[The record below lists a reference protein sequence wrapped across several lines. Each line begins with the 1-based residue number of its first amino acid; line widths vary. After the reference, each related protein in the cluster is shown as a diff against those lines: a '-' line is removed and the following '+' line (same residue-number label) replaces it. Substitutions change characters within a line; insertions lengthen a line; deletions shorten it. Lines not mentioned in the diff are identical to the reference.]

1 MMDFFKTLQSSVYNP
16 QFYRSISKRGLGSSI
31 GYFLLVALLLTI
43 VNGLLLANDL
53 LVTAPRELT
62 KGITDTVNAYPAN
75 LVVEINN
82 GKVSTNAEEPL
93 FVPFPEV
100 GTEID
105 GKKINNFVVVDTKTA
120 YSAAQFEQYK
130 TLVWLTEDTIFYQ
143 DSNEYSQRSI
153 DLSEVNNLK
162 LDRETINYWVEV
174 INPYLKFVG
183 PTLLAVVVLGMFIG
197 FSFNLVYFLFLAI
210 LIFFL
215 SSIFKWGLKYGDS
228 YKTAIHSSTLA
239 FFIDLVIFNSGF
251 YTGFFGF
258 PFLFTLISLC
268 VTTINLQNT
277 ASKS

>member
-1 MMDFFKTLQSSVYNP
+1 MDFFKTLKSSVYDP
-16 QFYRSISKRGLGSSI
+16 QFYRNISKRGLSSSI

-53 LVTAPRELT
+53 LVTAPRELA
-62 KGITDTVNAYPAN
+62 KGITDAVNAYPAN

-93 FVPFPEV
+93 FVPFPEG

-105 GKKINNFVVVDTKTA
+105 GKNINNFVVVDTKTA
-120 YSAAQFEQYK
+120 YSSAQFEQYK
-130 TLVWLTEDTIFYQ
+130 TLVWVTEDTIFYQ
-143 DSNEYSQRSI
+143 DSNEFSQRSI
-153 DLSEVNNLK
+153 DLSEVNNFK

-239 FFIDLVIFNSGF
+239 FFIDLAIFNSGF

-258 PFLFTLISLC
+258 PLLFTLISLC
-268 VTTINLQNT
+268 VATINLQNT
-277 ASKS
+277 VSKS